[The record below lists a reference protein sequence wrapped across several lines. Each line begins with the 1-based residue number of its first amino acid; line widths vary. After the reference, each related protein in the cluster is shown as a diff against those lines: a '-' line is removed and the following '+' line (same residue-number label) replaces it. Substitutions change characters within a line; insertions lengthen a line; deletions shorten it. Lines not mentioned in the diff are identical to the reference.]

1 MGQQAQGHVLE
12 GAGGAVEQLQHSVLP
27 HGGERRQRRGA
38 ELAGIGGLDQR
49 HGLFPAEIRQ
59 EGRDN
64 IGGHASI
71 ILLQS
76 ALPIEL
82 QGGQVRQ
89 HIKAAVRGQALENGM
104 GGIGLNHMGAGAL
117 VVHGFSPFCR
127 GCSGVTRI

>member
-1 MGQQAQGHVLE
+1 MIDYYLRLVDLPRSVE
-12 GAGGAVEQLQHSVLP
+12 GVSVPNNDGSFDIYINALLSP
-27 HGGERRQRRGA
+27 ARRQEILEH
-38 ELAGIGGLDQR
+38 ELN
-49 HGLFPAEIRQ
+49 HIRQ
-59 EGRDN
+59 DGGDN